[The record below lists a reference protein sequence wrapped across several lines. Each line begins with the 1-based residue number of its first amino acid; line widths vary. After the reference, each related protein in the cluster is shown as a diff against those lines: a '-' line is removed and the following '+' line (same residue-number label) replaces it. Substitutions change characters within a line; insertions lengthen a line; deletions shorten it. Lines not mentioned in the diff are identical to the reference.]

1 MRVFDRDF
9 PIKVKFKQTI
19 FEDEFVESGM
29 IAYLT
34 KVEIDKNASDVEE
47 EKVYCLW
54 FNQEPFANYNEIL
67 LTECYYPNIH
77 TKGLLDK
84 QYYTAKEAGMFKIRW
99 TSYLSVFEGQPF
111 ESVASEYLE
120 LIV

>member
-9 PIKVKFKQTI
+9 PIKIKFKQTI

-34 KVEIDKNASDVEE
+34 KVEIDESDSEE
-47 EKVYCLW
+47 TVYCLW
-54 FNQEPFANYNEIL
+54 FNQEPFAKYNQTL

-77 TKGLLDK
+77 TKGLPDK
-84 QYYTAKEAGMFKIRW
+84 QYYTAKEAGMFKMRW
-99 TSYLSVFEGQPF
+99 TSYLSVFEGKSF
-111 ESVASEYLE
+111 ESVAEEYLE

>member
-1 MRVFDRDF
+1 MRVFDKDF

-34 KVEIDKNASDVEE
+34 KVEIDENASDVEE

-54 FNQEPFANYNEIL
+54 FNQEPFASYNEIL
-67 LTECYYPNIH
+67 LTDCYYPNIH
-77 TKGLLDK
+77 TVDLPKK
-84 QYYTAKEAGMFKIRW
+84 QYYTAKEAGMFKMRW
-99 TSYLSVFEGQPF
+99 TSYLSVFEGQSF